1 MVIIETVKKNNFDNI
16 YEILYIKDDDDFEN
30 FLSDSYQRLDL
41 GKTEELIYFIYSD
54 DKYLEYRPVITQIY
68 FDIVLLKKYFYIKRW
83 NEKSLQSRLLVFKE
97 LQSPNKAPTL
107 RGGVVHLMMKKK
119 NNNKN

>member
-54 DKYLEYRPVITQIY
+54 DKYLVITQIY
-68 FDIVLLKKYFYIKRW
+68 FDIVLLKKYFYIKR
-83 NEKSLQSRLLVFKE
+83 
-97 LQSPNKAPTL
+97 
-107 RGGVVHLMMKKK
+107 
-119 NNNKN
+119 

>member
-1 MVIIETVKKNNFDNI
+1 MWVLNLHMPFLMFEELKMVIIETNKKNNFDNI

-68 FDIVLLKKYFYIKRW
+68 FDIVLLKKYFYIKR
-83 NEKSLQSRLLVFKE
+83 
-97 LQSPNKAPTL
+97 
-107 RGGVVHLMMKKK
+107 
-119 NNNKN
+119 